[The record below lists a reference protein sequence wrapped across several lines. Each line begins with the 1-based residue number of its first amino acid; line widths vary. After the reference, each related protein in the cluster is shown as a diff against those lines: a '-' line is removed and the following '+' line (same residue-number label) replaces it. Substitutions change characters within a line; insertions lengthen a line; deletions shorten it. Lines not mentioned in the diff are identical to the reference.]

1 MARIVQKFGGTSVAD
16 AGRLRTV
23 ANWIEKYARENQLV
37 VVLSA
42 QGKTTDRLVEKAE
55 EIWPDG
61 TGAAWARELDQLL
74 ACGEQVSVAL
84 CALELLRRGVPAV
97 SLTGWQAGLFTSPSH
112 QDAWPRQ
119 LITQRIEK
127 ELSAGKVVLITGFQ
141 GINIAGDITTLGR
154 GGSDTTAVALS
165 HYLGADRCQIF
176 TDVDGVYT
184 ADPRTD
190 PTARKLDTVSY
201 DQMLHMAR
209 SGAKVLHDRCVKLA
223 MEFHMPIEVRSTFSD
238 APGTIVGDA

>member
-42 QGKTTDRLVEKAE
+42 QGKTTDQLAAQAE

-61 TGAAWARELDQLL
+61 TGSAWARELDQLL
-74 ACGEQVSVAL
+74 ACGEQISVAL
-84 CALELLRRGVPAV
+84 CTLELLRRGIPAV
-97 SLTGWQAGLFTSPSH
+97 SLTGWQAGLFTSAAH
-112 QDAWPRQ
+112 QGAWPQQ
-119 LITQRIEK
+119 LVTQRIER
-127 ELSAGKVVLITGFQ
+127 ELSAGKVVLVTGFQ
-141 GINIAGDITTLGR
+141 GINIAGDVTTLGR
-154 GGSDTTAVALS
+154 GGSDTSAVALS

-184 ADPRTD
+184 ADPRTN
-190 PTARKLDTVSY
+190 PNARKLETVSY
-201 DQMLHMAR
+201 DQMLQMAQN
-209 SGAKVLHDRCVKLA
+209 GAKVLHDRCVTLA
-223 MEFHMPIEVRSTFSD
+223 REFHLPIEVRSTFVD
-238 APGTIVGDA
+238 RPGTIVGET